1 MYKIV
6 ILPYARQNI
15 LEVVNY
21 IAQDNL
27 FYANKVQEYIKKSIL
42 LLSDFPYIGKELDLI
57 YRQIVESKYKFK
69 IVYKLENEII
79 YIVAVY
85 REQEKW

>member
-42 LLSDFPYIGKELDLI
+42 LLSDFPYIWKELDLI